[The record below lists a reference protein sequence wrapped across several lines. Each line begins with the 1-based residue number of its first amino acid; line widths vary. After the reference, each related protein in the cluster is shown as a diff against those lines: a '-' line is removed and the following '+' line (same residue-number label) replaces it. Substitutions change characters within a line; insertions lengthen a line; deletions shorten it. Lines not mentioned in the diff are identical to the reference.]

1 VLDAS
6 AAVRAVMDAG
16 AQPALL
22 NRISSAATL
31 IAPTLLRAEVGNAL
45 WKYFRAGVLAPTDLP
60 DRHHEAMALIEL
72 FVDDAQLF
80 PEVLTL
86 AADLSHPVY
95 EAVYALTAKRYAAVL
110 LTVDPGLHDLC
121 AQGGIESELLPLKD
135 RSA

>member
-1 VLDAS
+1 MA
-6 AAVRAVMDAG
+6 
-16 AQPALL
+16 
-22 NRISSAATL
+22 
-31 IAPTLLRAEVGNAL
+31 NAL
-45 WKYFRAGVLAPTDLP
+45 WEYFRAGVLAATDLSN
-60 DRHHEAMALIEL
+60 RHREAMALMEL
-72 FVDDAQLF
+72 VVYHAQLF

-121 AQGGIESELLPLKD
+121 AQGGIESELFPVKD